1 MENNL
6 VLLIL
11 IIVIVFLLMQKNER
25 FENQIYNY
33 DLYNLDR
40 KNRCDFQSQTL
51 QEVNTMA
58 TNKLCD
64 QRNND
69 KDTSVDTNNNRYH
82 CRDIDDMQIMLE
94 NEKNTVCDCDVNV
107 AEEDKVPGNFDKYQ
121 LQQAII

>member
-6 VLLIL
+6 VFLIL

-51 QEVNTMA
+51 QEINTMA
-58 TNKLCD
+58 TNNLCNE
-64 QRNND
+64 RGNNQ
-69 KDTSVDTNNNRYH
+69 DTIVDTNNNRYH
-82 CRDIDDMQIMLE
+82 CRDINDMQIMLE
-94 NEKNTVCDCDVNV
+94 NEKNTVCDCDVNFAQENEV
-107 AEEDKVPGNFDKYQ
+107 SGNFDKYK
-121 LQQAII
+121 LQQATI